1 MVFEMDIQFNSVKE
15 LYDRLLPALRTK
27 KNEMKRCGFNYIKE
41 EDIWNYLKQ
50 IKWQNATNL
59 SLYEMV
65 GDVLNTDNEIID
77 TYIKQ
82 KLNSEK
88 REIYLD

>member
-1 MVFEMDIQFNSVKE
+1 MVFEMDIEFNSVKE
-15 LYDRLLPALRTK
+15 LYNRLLPALRTK
-27 KNEMKRCGFNYIKE
+27 KNEMNRCGYTYIQE

-65 GDVLNTDNEIID
+65 GDVLNTDNETID

-82 KLNSEK
+82 NIQKEK
-88 REIYLD
+88 RELYLD

>member
-1 MVFEMDIQFNSVKE
+1 MVFKLDIEFTSVKE
-15 LYDRLLPALRTK
+15 LYDRLTPALRTK
-27 KNEMKRCGFNYIKE
+27 KNEMKRCGYTYIQE

-50 IKWQNATNL
+50 VKWQNATDL

-82 KLNSEK
+82 KLKNEK
-88 REIYLD
+88 RELYLD

>member
-1 MVFEMDIQFNSVKE
+1 MDIQFNSVKE

>member
-1 MVFEMDIQFNSVKE
+1 MDIQFNSVKE

-65 GDVLNTDNEIID
+65 GDVLNTDNEIIE

>member
-1 MVFEMDIQFNSVKE
+1 MVFKLDIEFTSVKE
-15 LYDRLLPALRTK
+15 LYDRLTPALRTK
-27 KNEMKRCGFNYIKE
+27 KNEMKRCGYAYIQE

-50 IKWQNATNL
+50 VKWQNATDL

-82 KLNSEK
+82 KLKNEK
-88 REIYLD
+88 RELYLD

>member
-1 MVFEMDIQFNSVKE
+1 MDIEFTSVKE
-15 LYDRLLPALRTK
+15 LYDRLTPALRTK
-27 KNEMKRCGFNYIKE
+27 KNEMKRCGYSYIKE

-50 IKWQNATNL
+50 IKWQNATDL

-65 GDVLNTDNEIID
+65 NDVLNTDNETID

-82 KLNSEK
+82 KLKNEK
-88 REIYLD
+88 RELYLD